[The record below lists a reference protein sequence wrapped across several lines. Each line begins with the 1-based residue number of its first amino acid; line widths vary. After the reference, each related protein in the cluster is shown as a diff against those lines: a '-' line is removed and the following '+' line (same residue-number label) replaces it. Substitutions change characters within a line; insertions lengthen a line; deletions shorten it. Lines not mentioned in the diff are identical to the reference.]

1 MKVQEADIHNI
12 AGVQAI
18 PLPEAF
24 KIDDNKV
31 YLKKAGNVIYII
43 PFHNP
48 CQSLYDSLTQFTN
61 DYMQERQQPYGQSR
75 ESFD

>member
-1 MKVQEADIHNI
+1 MKVQEADIQNI

-18 PLPEAF
+18 QLPEAF

-48 CQSLYDSLTQFTN
+48 WQSFLDSLTQFT
-61 DYMQERQQPYGQSR
+61 DDFLQEREQPNGQSR
-75 ESFD
+75 ELFE

>member
-1 MKVQEADIHNI
+1 MKVQEADIQNI

-18 PLPEAF
+18 KLPEAF

-31 YLKKAGNVIYII
+31 YLKKVANVIYII

-48 CQSLYDSLTQFTN
+48 WQSFLDSLTLFT
-61 DYMQERQQPYGQSR
+61 DDFLQERATVR
-75 ESFD
+75 TIKRII

>member
-1 MKVQEADIHNI
+1 MKVQEADIQNI
-12 AGVQAI
+12 AGTQAI
-18 PLPEAF
+18 QLPEAF
-24 KIDDNKV
+24 RINDNKV

-48 CQSLYDSLTQFTN
+48 WQSFFDSFTQFTD
-61 DYMQERQQPYGQSR
+61 DYLQEREQPYEQSR